1 MLRKTIFVVSILYT
15 VLLTAASLLKINLKQ
30 AYLPS
35 FGDKIFHALAY
46 VVFTLLWLGTF
57 YFKLKMPFKK
67 VLLITGLFSFSFGV
81 IIELLQGWL
90 TISRQGD
97 VKDVIA
103 NTIGILFAVVLIWS
117 IKKRVLKNNNT
128 LLF

>member
-1 MLRKTIFVVSILYT
+1 MLRKTIFLVSILYT
-15 VLLTAASLLKINLKQ
+15 VLLTAVSLVKINLNQ
-30 AYLPS
+30 GYIPS
-35 FGDKIFHALAY
+35 FGDKIFHTLAY

-57 YFKLKMPFKK
+57 HFKLKMPFNK
-67 VLLITGLFSFSFGV
+67 VLLTAALFSFCFGV

-117 IKKRVLKNNNT
+117 IKKRLLKNNNT